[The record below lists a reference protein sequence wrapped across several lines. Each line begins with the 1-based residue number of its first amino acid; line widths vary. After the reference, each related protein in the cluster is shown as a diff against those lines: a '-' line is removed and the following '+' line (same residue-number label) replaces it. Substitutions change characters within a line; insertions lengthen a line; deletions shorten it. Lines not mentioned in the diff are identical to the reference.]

1 MKYAHMGYIPSYIRY
16 DKDLMFRDKV
26 LYSEITATIDGER
39 CKKNNAYFAR
49 ALDVSKQS
57 ISRSLTALR
66 HKNYISV
73 VIEKKANSNAVLNRF
88 IYLTYPSIVGGVA
101 LNNEDTPPSIVDG
114 GNSVSADIVESGA
127 KNGSTKKQTY
137 YNNNITYI
145 KSDKFSVRDIK
156 LLPEINSEQAEYLKK
171 MVYNFYNKKRKQL
184 PTVVDS
190 NWKKNDTLIN
200 DAINNLYMVI
210 KLDEYSENVV
220 RDVLNWAVDDK
231 FWYTNLTSLRSL
243 RKKSSNGQTKFTNLY
258 LQYKNRR

>member
-1 MKYAHMGYIPSYIRY
+1 
-16 DKDLMFRDKV
+16 
-26 LYSEITATIDGER
+26 
-39 CKKNNAYFAR
+39 
-49 ALDVSKQS
+49 
-57 ISRSLTALR
+57 
-66 HKNYISV
+66 
-73 VIEKKANSNAVLNRF
+73 
-88 IYLTYPSIVGGVA
+88 
-101 LNNEDTPPSIVDG
+101 
-114 GNSVSADIVESGA
+114 
-127 KNGSTKKQTY
+127 
-137 YNNNITYI
+137 
-145 KSDKFSVRDIK
+145 
-156 LLPEINSEQAEYLKK
+156 